1 MRLRMKGVGILP
13 ETDFRIDD
21 LTVISGI
28 NGTGKST
35 VLKTLYSILESSR
48 DLDQKIRDDA
58 LNNIIQLQLKYV
70 PDSDFIIKRE
80 RIPTYLEELE
90 SVKDRMTPYDLDL
103 LKSIKDYIMGQ
114 NRDRF
119 HAKALKM
126 EIVREFGALTQFTD
140 RRLEDSE
147 ASVMLEYSNAA
158 RVMNVGNDDVTW
170 EGMFTDL
177 PMPIYYDSPFV
188 MDNMNFDSSLD
199 HRSMLRQMLHSQSN
213 SNTNISREILND
225 DRSKRFEKSVSN
237 IVPGRFSV
245 EMDGL
250 QYTNENGLKLYSRNL
265 ATGMKVF
272 SILKILVSKGYVNEN
287 TVLMLDEP
295 EIHLHPLWINELAAV
310 ICILV
315 KDLHVKVIM
324 TTHNPQ
330 LLMALEGYSR
340 DCGIGM
346 DCYNLTLSK
355 DGVDVEDVSEDL
367 GPVYKAMSAPIR
379 HANSIYLG
387 E

>member
-1 MRLRMKGVGILP
+1 MRLKMKGVGILP
-13 ETDFRIDD
+13 ETDFRIDG

-48 DLDQKIRDDA
+48 NIDQKIKDDA
-58 LNNIIQLQLKYV
+58 VNNIVQLLMKYDQS
-70 PDSDFIIKRE
+70 PNRMYRADLISE
-80 RIPTYLEELE
+80 YLEKLE
-90 SVKDRMTPYDLDL
+90 SARDRMTPYDLDL
-103 LKSIKDYIMGQ
+103 LNSIRDYLNGQ
-114 NRDRF
+114 YRDRF
-119 HAKALKM
+119 HSKALKT
-126 EIVREFGALTQFTD
+126 EIVREFGAVTQFAD
-140 RRLEDSE
+140 RRNAGSV
-147 ASVMLEYSNAA
+147 ASVTVEYSDIV
-158 RVMNVGNDDVTW
+158 RSMTVGDDDVSW
-170 EGMFTDL
+170 EGMFTDM
-177 PMPIYYDSPFV
+177 PVPIYYDSPYV
-188 MDNMNFDSSLD
+188 MDSMGFDSSTD
-199 HRSMLRQMLHSQSN
+199 HRSMLRQMLHSQPGS
-213 SNTNISREILND
+213 NISREILND
-225 DRSKRFEKSVSN
+225 DRSRRFERSVSN
-237 IVPGRFSV
+237 IVPGRFSL
-245 EMDGL
+245 ELEGL
-250 QYTNENGLKLYSRNL
+250 QYTDEKGLKLHSRNL

-315 KDLHVKVIM
+315 KDLQVKVVM

-340 DCGIGM
+340 NCGIDM
-346 DCYNLTLSK
+346 DCYNLTLTE
-355 DGVDVEDVSEDL
+355 DGVDVEDVSGDL
-367 GPVYKAMSAPIR
+367 GPVYRAMSAPIR

>member
-1 MRLRMKGVGILP
+1 MRLKMKGVGILP
-13 ETDFRIDD
+13 EADFRIDG

-48 DLDQKIRDDA
+48 NIDQKIKDDA
-58 LNNIIQLQLKYV
+58 VNNIVQLLMKYDQS
-70 PDSDFIIKRE
+70 PNRMYRADLISE
-80 RIPTYLEELE
+80 YLEKLE
-90 SVKDRMTPYDLDL
+90 SARDRMTPYDLDL
-103 LKSIKDYIMGQ
+103 LNSIRDYLNGQ
-114 NRDRF
+114 YRDRF
-119 HAKALKM
+119 HSKALKT
-126 EIVREFGALTQFTD
+126 EIVREFGALTQFAD
-140 RRLEDSE
+140 RRNAGSV
-147 ASVMLEYSNAA
+147 ASVTVEYSDIV
-158 RVMNVGNDDVTW
+158 RSMTVGDDDVSW
-170 EGMFTDL
+170 EGMFTDM
-177 PMPIYYDSPFV
+177 PVPIYYDSPYV
-188 MDNMNFDSSLD
+188 MDSMDFDSSTD
-199 HRSMLRQMLHSQSN
+199 HRSTLRQMLHSQPGS
-213 SNTNISREILND
+213 NISREILND
-225 DRSKRFEKSVSN
+225 DRSRRFERSVSN
-237 IVPGRFSV
+237 IVPGRFSL
-245 EMDGL
+245 ELEGL
-250 QYTNENGLKLYSRNL
+250 QYTDEKGLKLHSRNL

-315 KDLHVKVIM
+315 KDLQVKVVM

-340 DCGIGM
+340 NCGIDM
-346 DCYNLTLSK
+346 DCYNLALSES
-355 DGVDVEDVSEDL
+355 GVDVEDVSGDL
-367 GPVYKAMSAPIR
+367 GPVYMAMSAPIR